1 MEKRQAEMFRDLVR
15 GRFVALGPAV
25 SRRPLPIEIGAV
37 ETAARSTSPKL
48 MPLPDTAPEAAA
60 DLIFMPGPEE
70 LRQAPRRHTPPA
82 PMPTA
87 EILAQLN
94 ASRTPLQPQPAKAE
108 ETLPGVDAAER
119 NRLLSAVLR
128 EILEDPDAAYRSDAV
143 LYQDFLVRCRIRR
156 VPGEPLLLRAFRRGL
171 AVARA
176 GLDGEPEDGSAW
188 QTALDLSKSLPDD
201 LQGVFLLVARAAIEH
216 APCPPDAVLA
226 RAYGTHSSRR
236 ARKLLSF
243 LEERGLLVIRTDFH
257 GNRIAAF
264 PDLDRETS
272 AGDPDAAEAIGDL
285 PHAAE

>member
-1 MEKRQAEMFRDLVR
+1 MFRDLAR

-25 SRRPLPIEIGAV
+25 SRRPLPIEIGTV

-60 DLIFMPGPEE
+60 DLIFTPGPEE
-70 LRQAPRRHTPPA
+70 LRAPPRRHTPPA
-82 PMPTA
+82 PTPTA
-87 EILAQLN
+87 DILSQLT
-94 ASRTPLQPQPAKAE
+94 ASRPQPQPEKPE
-108 ETLPGVDAAER
+108 EALPEVDAAER
-119 NRLLSAVLR
+119 ERLLSAVMR

-156 VPGEPLLLRAFRRGL
+156 VPGEPLPLRAFRRGL

-188 QTALDLSKSLPDD
+188 QTALELSKSLPDD
-201 LQGVFLLVARAAIEH
+201 LQGVFLLVARAAIER

-226 RAYGTHSSRR
+226 RAYGTHSARR

-243 LEERGLLVIRTDFH
+243 FEERRLLVMRTDFH
-257 GNRIAAF
+257 GKRIAAF
-264 PDLDRETS
+264 PDLACETA
-272 AGDPDAAEAIGDL
+272 AGDPDAIDPGVDL